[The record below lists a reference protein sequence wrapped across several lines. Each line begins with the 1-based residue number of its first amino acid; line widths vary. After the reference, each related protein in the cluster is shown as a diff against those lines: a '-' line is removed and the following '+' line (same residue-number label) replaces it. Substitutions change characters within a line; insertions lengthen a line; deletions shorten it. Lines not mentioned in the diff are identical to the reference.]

1 MVSVPYFRPSFYRG
15 PEISSLPPVPAGPS
29 HLPLVLFRIDAWDE
43 CSVGD
48 GWSELS
54 FMGTATG
61 MGQKEERAAQ
71 VVLGNLILEDIKRA
85 KK

>member
-1 MVSVPYFRPSFYRG
+1 
-15 PEISSLPPVPAGPS
+15 
-29 HLPLVLFRIDAWDE
+29 
-43 CSVGD
+43 
-48 GWSELS
+48 
-54 FMGTATG
+54 MGTATG